1 MICALLLLITIPI
14 GFAIRLLPLGL
25 PWFLYKYLGSLLWA
39 AALYWFLAA
48 LLPKLRSRTIA
59 ALAITTAT
67 LLELTR
73 LIPIAPVDAFRLT
86 FAGKILLGRFF
97 SIKNIVAY
105 ILAITL
111 TAILDRH
118 LIAHR
123 PQNPIIPAP

>member
-14 GFAIRLLPLGL
+14 GLAIRLLPLGL

-73 LIPIAPVDAFRLT
+73 LVPIAPIDAFRLT

-105 ILAITL
+105 ILAIAL
-111 TAILDRH
+111 TATLDRYF
-118 LIAHR
+118 IA
-123 PQNPIIPAP
+123 QTKS